1 MLGKGGENVSTDE
14 IAKEIVVAMI
24 ENKLLGD
31 VDEVCD
37 AYRQIV
43 KTVYDPSE
51 VQQ

>member
-1 MLGKGGENVSTDE
+1 MSTDE

-31 VDEVCD
+31 VDDICD

-51 VQQ
+51 VQL